1 MVPCEQIAEYLLSG
15 LVSERFPA
23 PIRIKNGT
31 VTLYTNIFQVPQIQ
45 ALYIKISRLSLDLLF
60 RDSKSKLQDSKTK
73 LLDSETKLQDSKS
86 KLQDSKSKLLNSK
99 SKLSREI
106 LIYNAWIFGTWKILV

>member
-1 MVPCEQIAEYLLSG
+1 MVPCQQTVEYLLSG
-15 LVSERFPA
+15 LVSERFPS

-31 VTLYTNIFQVPQIQ
+31 VKLYTNIFQV
-45 ALYIKISRLSLDLLF
+45 LSLNLLF
-60 RDSKSKLQDSKTK
+60 RGSKSKLQNSKTK

-99 SKLSREI
+99 FKLSREI
-106 LIYNAWIFGTWKILV
+106 LIHKA

>member
-1 MVPCEQIAEYLLSG
+1 MVPCQQVVEYLLSG
-15 LVSERFPA
+15 LGLVAAVGVPA
-23 PIRIKNGT
+23 PILIKIGT
-31 VTLYTNIFQVPQIQ
+31 EKLKTNVFQGTKNQGWC
-45 ALYIKISRLSLDLLF
+45 IKISRLSLDLLF

-73 LLDSETKLQDSKS
+73 LLDSKT

-106 LIYNAWIFGTWKILV
+106 LKHKP